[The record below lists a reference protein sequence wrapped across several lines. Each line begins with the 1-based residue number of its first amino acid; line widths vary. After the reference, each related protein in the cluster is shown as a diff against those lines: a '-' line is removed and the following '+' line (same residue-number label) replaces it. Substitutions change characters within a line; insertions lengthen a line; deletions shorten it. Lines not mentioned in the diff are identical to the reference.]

1 MKNKIVSLIFS
12 IVLAFALWTYVVT
25 VVSPEDENTFP
36 NVPVVFEGETALN
49 ERNLMLTSGSD
60 ATVTLRIS
68 GARSDLSKLNS
79 SNITVKVDLS
89 KVYDP
94 GEHKLTYSVSFPGDV
109 SNQAVNVETRLPSS
123 VSINVERR
131 ASRRVP
137 VEVVYSG
144 AVDPAYICDTEN
156 AVLDTTGVAISGP
169 SNVVEQ
175 IATARIEVDLEGRT
189 ESISETYRYILCN
202 QAGDPVDVAQIEA
215 TTAEIRLDLRIQQ
228 VKEVPLVYTLVE
240 GGGATR
246 DNVKITCSSETIR
259 VCGSNA
265 VLAELESIDLGTI
278 DLSEIS
284 SSTQLTFPIEL
295 PDGVTNLTGVTEVT
309 ADITLTGLTTAE
321 FTVENIQ
328 AINVPEGMT
337 YEVLTQVLKVT
348 MRGPTAQ
355 INALADEDIVAVVD
369 FKDRE
374 VGSFTAKADM
384 TVTDENFN
392 GVGAMGTYSVSVILS
407 AEEES

>member
-12 IVLAFALWTYVVT
+12 VVLAFALWAYVVT

-36 NVPVVFEGETALN
+36 NIPVVFESETALN
-49 ERNLMLTSGSD
+49 ERNLMLTSGSNS
-60 ATVTLRIS
+60 TVTLRIS

-79 SNITVKVDLS
+79 SNITVKVDLA

-94 GEHKLTYSVSFPGDV
+94 GEHKLNYSISYPGDV
-109 SNQAVNVETRLPSS
+109 SPSAFTVETRLPSS
-123 VSINVERR
+123 VSITVERR
-131 ASRRVP
+131 ASKRVP

-144 AVDPAYICDTEN
+144 AVHPDYICDTEN
-156 AVLDTTGVAISGP
+156 AVLDITGVAISGP
-169 SNVVEQ
+169 SSVVDQ

-189 ESISETYRYILCN
+189 ESVGESYRYTLCDL
-202 QAGDPVDVAQIEA
+202 AGEPVDAAEVEA

-228 VKEVPLVYTLVE
+228 VKEVPLVYTLIE
-240 GGGATR
+240 GGGATQ
-246 DNVKITCSSETIR
+246 DNVKISCSSETIR
-259 VCGSNA
+259 VCGSSA
-265 VLAELESIDLGTI
+265 MLAELESIDLGI
-278 DLSEIS
+278 INLAEIS

-309 ADITLTGLTTAE
+309 VDITLTGLTTQE

-328 AINVPEGMT
+328 AINVPEGMR

-355 INALADEDIVAVVD
+355 INALTDEDIIAVVD
-369 FKDRE
+369 FSERE
-374 VGSFTAKADM
+374 VGSFTAKADIS
-384 TVTDENFN
+384 VINENCED
-392 GVGAMGTYSVSVILS
+392 VGAMGTYSVSVILS
-407 AEEES
+407 AEDEN

>member
-1 MKNKIVSLIFS
+1 MKNKIVSLVFS

-25 VVSPEDENTFP
+25 VVSPEDENTFT

-94 GEHKLTYSVSFPGDV
+94 GEHKLTYSISFPGDV
-109 SNQAVNVETRLPSS
+109 PNQAVNVETRLPSS

-228 VKEVPLVYTLVE
+228 VKEVPLVYTLIE

-278 DLSEIS
+278 DLSEIA

-355 INALADEDIVAVVD
+355 INALVDEDIVAVVD

-384 TVTDENFN
+384 TVTDENFS